1 MNGGHGVF
9 SRGDGADGR
18 FFGHLE
24 DAVVLKFDGGDI
36 VDALQMGDGVFH
48 NRELRRCGGFGN
60 GSDLTGLENR
70 AKRGKR
76 TADGHAALF
85 DRDGVFAVDRDAA
98 AVGFGDFD
106 AVFTDGAVKAAAE
119 EDVAAALDVDV
130 AVDRERAGRGR
141 VAAFVHVEVAF
152 DQRAFARIDV
162 DDGGSVMLGFVGTDG
177 TRIDVA
183 LHLELAGL
191 DVHDK
196 DRVLVLVLTFL
207 VHQQAVRAAE
217 VAVDLER
224 LRDVD
229 VGRTPGAGTNHA
241 AGFVRGAVENGVFSI
256 KGDFVAFVDLKKRDT
271 IVVLAVGGVGFEVTD
286 AVRSGAE
293 RGGGMAGGA
302 LSIDQAVE
310 HVGHDF
316 VGMDLKRVVVV
327 FELEAAVAALFGRTD
342 RDFTGIDREA
352 AVAVLPAGEI
362 AEAVIAL
369 VRGERFKIQ
378 LARIDGKGGNLAL
391 SADER
396 NGHIAAVRLGFLFEA
411 DVLAVG
417 IDKGGAAVLN
427 NQAADR
433 RIGDRFLR
441 AVNRDDGGG
450 ACDGESRDHSGNR
463 AVK

>member
-1 MNGGHGVF
+1 M
-9 SRGDGADGR
+9 
-18 FFGHLE
+18 
-24 DAVVLKFDGGDI
+24 
-36 VDALQMGDGVFH
+36 
-48 NRELRRCGGFGN
+48 
-60 GSDLTGLENR
+60 
-70 AKRGKR
+70 
-76 TADGHAALF
+76 
-85 DRDGVFAVDRDAA
+85 
-98 AVGFGDFD
+98 
-106 AVFTDGAVKAAAE
+106 
-119 EDVAAALDVDV
+119 
-130 AVDRERAGRGR
+130 
-141 VAAFVHVEVAF
+141 
-152 DQRAFARIDV
+152 
-162 DDGGSVMLGFVGTDG
+162 
-177 TRIDVA
+177 
-183 LHLELAGL
+183 
-191 DVHDK
+191 
-196 DRVLVLVLTFL
+196 
-207 VHQQAVRAAE
+207 
-217 VAVDLER
+217 
-224 LRDVD
+224 
-229 VGRTPGAGTNHA
+229 
-241 AGFVRGAVENGVFSI
+241 
-256 KGDFVAFVDLKKRDT
+256 
-271 IVVLAVGGVGFEVTD
+271 TD

-427 NQAADR
+427 NQTADR